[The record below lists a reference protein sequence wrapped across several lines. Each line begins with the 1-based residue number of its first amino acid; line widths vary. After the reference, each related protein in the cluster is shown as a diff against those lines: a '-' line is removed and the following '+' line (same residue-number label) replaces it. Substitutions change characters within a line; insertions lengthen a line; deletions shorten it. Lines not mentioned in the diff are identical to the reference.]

1 MPTVD
6 INDWGDSIFLAI
18 STALNNLL
26 AAIPA
31 IVGALLLLIIGWVL
45 SNVADRLVTTLLQRA
60 GADRLLAERGPEVYG
75 QAATRF
81 TPSEVSGDVVKW
93 VIRLLFLIAAANL
106 LGLTEISLLLN
117 QIILWLPNLV
127 VAAVVLLVAP
137 LFAKFVRGAIEV
149 GAGRMGFANA
159 PLLGRISEIA
169 IIAFAVIIAINQ
181 IGIAGN
187 LVQTLFNGLV
197 FAVAIAFGLAFGL
210 GGQTVAAEIT
220 RSWYESSR
228 QTARRVAE
236 NVQVEPMES
245 STTPTQPAP
254 RPAEGGA
261 GPS

>member
-245 STTPTQPAP
+245 STTPTQPSP
-254 RPAEGGA
+254 RPAETGA
-261 GPS
+261 GPR

>member
-106 LGLTEISLLLN
+106 VGLTEISLLLN

-149 GAGRMGFANA
+149 GAGRMGFTNA
-159 PLLGRISEIA
+159 PLLGRVSEIA

-254 RPAEGGA
+254 RPAETGA
-261 GPS
+261 GPR

>member
-6 INDWGDSIFLAI
+6 INDWGDSVFLAL
-18 STALNNLL
+18 STALNNFL

-31 IVGALLLLIIGWVL
+31 IIGALLLLVIGWVL

-75 QAATRF
+75 QAVTRF
-81 TPSEVSGDVVKW
+81 TPSEIAGDVVKW

-106 LGLTEISLLLN
+106 LGLTQISLLLN

-149 GAGRMGFANA
+149 GAGRMGFSNA
-159 PLLGRISEIA
+159 PILGRIAEIA

-187 LVQTLFNGLV
+187 LVATLFNGLV

-210 GGQTVAAEIT
+210 GGQEVAAEIT
-220 RSWYESSR
+220 RGWYRSTQ

-236 NVQVEPMES
+236 NVSVEPMES
-245 STTPTQPAP
+245 TTTTTTSTTRT
-254 RPAEGGA
+254 AEGGA